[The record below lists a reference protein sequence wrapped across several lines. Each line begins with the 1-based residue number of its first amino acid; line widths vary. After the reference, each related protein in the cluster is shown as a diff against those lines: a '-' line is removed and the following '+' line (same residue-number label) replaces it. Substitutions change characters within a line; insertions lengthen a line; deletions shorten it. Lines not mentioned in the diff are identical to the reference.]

1 MNALKDEL
9 HQLYSAHSKHS
20 AYQNIPDFV
29 SDALGYSEQIDERW
43 RGDRPRL
50 EWLLAKR
57 PPADGERWID
67 FGANTGFFTLSLARQ
82 YPQTRFTAVE
92 ANPDHARFVT
102 RVASCFDLRNVDVV
116 DRAIGLDD
124 LGTLPHCDVLL
135 HLNVLHHA
143 GHDFDR
149 HQVRSADQFP
159 AYARRYLET
168 LRGRADA
175 IVFQIGSN
183 WGGDKKLPL
192 VPADDDV
199 QKLRVFSGW
208 LHAAGWSQVS
218 TACARHLDR
227 IRYDDLTEAV
237 TGALSSGGQVSD
249 AQLTRALST
258 FDLGSFPGEF
268 YRRPLF
274 LCNAC

>member
-9 HQLYSAHSKHS
+9 RRLYSARSKHS

-29 SDALGYSEQIDERW
+29 SEALGYSEQIDEGW

-50 EWLLAKR
+50 EWILDKR
-57 PPADGERWID
+57 TPGNGERWVD

-82 YPQTRFTAVE
+82 YPQAEFVAVE
-92 ANPDHARFVT
+92 ANPDHAQFIARI
-102 RVASCFDLRNVDVV
+102 ADCFELQNVNVI

-124 LGTLPHCDVLL
+124 LATLPRCDLLL

-143 GHDFDR
+143 GHDFD
-149 HQVRSADQFP
+149 QQKVRSTDQFP
-159 AYARRYLET
+159 GYARRYLSA
-168 LRGRADA
+168 LKGSADA

-183 WGGDKKLPL
+183 WGGDKTLPL
-192 VPADDDV
+192 VPADDDI
-199 QKLRVFSGW
+199 QKLRVFSEW
-208 LHAAGWSQVS
+208 LHAAGWNQVS

-227 IRYDDLTEAV
+227 ICYDDIAQAV
-237 TGALSSGGQVSD
+237 VAALSSGEQLGD
-249 AQLTRALST
+249 ARLAQALSA
-258 FDLGSFPGEF
+258 FDLASFPGEF

-274 LCNAC
+274 LCNAS